1 MRNILRH
8 IKPYIILMLVV
19 LVLVFIQAEV
29 DLALPDYMANIVD
42 KGIVYKDTTYI
53 FYTGLEMLGVTLL
66 GMAAMLGSSYLGS
79 KVACGFSRDL
89 RNNIFEKIEKFSLRE
104 VNKFGTS
111 SLITRTTNDVSQLQM
126 FFYTFMTMIAMAPIM
141 GIGAII
147 RVSKT
152 NLSMMWIIA
161 AVLMIAIVLLT
172 IIFLI
177 ALPKFKIIQKLLDKL
192 NLAAREHLTGLRVIK
207 AFANE
212 KYVDDKFEAAN
223 TNFTK
228 THLWIDRVMSILD
241 PTLTFFMSASSLV
254 IVWFGSHYIDIGTL
268 QIGEMMAFMQYAT
281 QIMISFLMIIMIFI
295 NAPRASVSIKRINEI
310 LNEKLDITDSE
321 KTKSLNL
328 KNVKG
333 EIEFKNASF
342 KYPDA
347 DSYVLKNISLKA
359 LPGKTTA
366 FIGSTGSGKSTL
378 INLIPRF
385 FDVTEG
391 EVLLDGVNIK
401 NIKLKSLRNLIGY
414 VPQKGVLFSG
424 SIKEN
429 IAFGNK
435 IDEKEI
441 LTASKISQ
449 SYDFIKEKED
459 KFSFHIAQKGSN
471 VSGGQR
477 QRLSIARAIY
487 RKPKIYVF
495 DDSFSALDFKTDAK
509 LRAELKKVTKNVTTL
524 IVAQRINTIKDADQ
538 IVVLDKGEIVGI
550 GKHDELIDT
559 CDIYREIVL
568 SQLGE
573 EGLVHES

>member
-1 MRNILRH
+1 MKNILKYIR
-8 IKPYIILMLVV
+8 PYIILILLV

-29 DLALPDYMANIVD
+29 DLALPDYMANIID
-42 KGIVYKDTTYI
+42 KGIVYKDTKYI
-53 FYTGLEMLGVTLL
+53 LYTGLEMMGVTLI
-66 GMAAMLGSSYLGS
+66 GICAMLSASYLGS
-79 KVACGFSRDL
+79 KVACSFSRDL
-89 RNNIFEKIEKFSLRE
+89 RNSIFEKIEKFSLRE

-126 FFYTFMTMIAMAPIM
+126 FFYIFLTMIAMAPIM

-161 AVLMIAIVLLT
+161 SVLIIAIILLT

-192 NLAAREHLTGLRVIK
+192 NLVTREHLTGLRVIK
-207 AFANE
+207 AFSNE
-212 KYVDDKFEAAN
+212 KYIGNKFDVAN

-228 THLWIDRVMSILD
+228 THLWVDRVMSILD
-241 PTLTFFMSASSLV
+241 PTLSFFMSASSLV
-254 IVWFGSHYIDIGTL
+254 IVWFGSHYIDMGTL
-268 QIGEMMAFMQYAT
+268 QIGEMIAFMQYAT
-281 QIMISFLMIIMIFI
+281 QIMISFLMIIMIFV
-295 NAPRASVSIKRINEI
+295 NLPRASVSVKRINEV
-310 LNEKLDITDSE
+310 LNENPDITDKDKAISISP
-321 KTKSLNL
+321 KK
-328 KNVKG
+328 VKG
-333 EIEFKNASF
+333 EIEFRNASF

-347 DSYVLKNISLKA
+347 DSYVLENISLKA

-385 FDVTEG
+385 FDATEG
-391 EVLLDGVNIK
+391 EVLLDGINIK
-401 NIKLKSLRNLIGY
+401 DIKLKDLRNLIGY
-414 VPQKGVLFSG
+414 VPQKGILFSG
-424 SIKEN
+424 SIKSN
-429 IAFGNK
+429 IIFGK
-435 IDEKEI
+435 KYDEKEMI
-441 LTASKISQ
+441 SASKISQ

-459 KFSFHIAQKGSN
+459 KFLSHIAQKGSN

-509 LRAELKKVTKNVTTL
+509 LRKELKKVTKDVTTL

-538 IVVLDKGEIVGI
+538 IVVLDKGKIVGI
-550 GKHDELIDT
+550 GRHEELVAN

-573 EGLVHES
+573 EGLNYES

>member
-228 THLWIDRVMSILD
+228 THLWIDRIMSILD

-310 LNEKLDITDSE
+310 LNEKLDITDNE
-321 KTKSLNL
+321 KAKSLNL

-441 LTASKISQ
+441 LAASKISQ

-509 LRAELKKVTKNVTTL
+509 LRTELKKVTKNVTTL